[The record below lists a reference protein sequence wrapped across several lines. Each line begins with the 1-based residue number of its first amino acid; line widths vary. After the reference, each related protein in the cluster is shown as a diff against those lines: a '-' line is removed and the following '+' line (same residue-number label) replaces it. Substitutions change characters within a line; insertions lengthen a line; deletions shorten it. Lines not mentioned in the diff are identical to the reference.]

1 VGSFKPW
8 RIRGF
13 VDGRVRS
20 HLVERFWGPSELTIR
35 EWIGSINTRAFVGTN
50 PTGELITVAAR
61 SGSRWRLTLFGG
73 PEETWF
79 KQRAGGQTVVESLPF
94 SKSKTKSGVES
105 SSRAEFR

>member
-1 VGSFKPW
+1 
-8 RIRGF
+8 
-13 VDGRVRS
+13 
-20 HLVERFWGPSELTIR
+20 L
-35 EWIGSINTRAFVGTN
+35 INTRACGGTN

-61 SGSRWRLTLFGG
+61 SGSRWRLTLCGG